1 MNIRVY
7 HTLPGD
13 AVTIR
18 EEVFMKEQGFHDEFD
33 ETDQT
38 ASHIV
43 LYIENIPA
51 ATCRFFPGQ
60 PQGEYIVGR
69 IARGHSLGSR
79 VLAAAESEIRML
91 GGRKV
96 ILHAQ
101 QQARPFYEKQGY
113 SVYGEPDFDED
124 CPHIWMQKELS
135 LTHPSTAAP

>member
-13 AVTIR
+13 AVMIR
-18 EEVFMKEQGFHDEFD
+18 KEVFMKEQGFHDEFD

-60 PQGEYIVGR
+60 P
-69 IARGHSLGSR
+69 
-79 VLAAAESEIRML
+79 
-91 GGRKV
+91 
-96 ILHAQ
+96 
-101 QQARPFYEKQGY
+101 
-113 SVYGEPDFDED
+113 DFDED
-124 CPHIWMQKELS
+124 CPHIWMKKDLS
-135 LTHPSTAAP
+135 

>member
-13 AVTIR
+13 AVMIR

-51 ATCRFFPGQ
+51 ATCRFFSGQ

-69 IARGHSLGSR
+69 IAVRKEYRGHSLGSR
-79 VLAAAESEIRML
+79 VLA
-91 GGRKV
+91 
-96 ILHAQ
+96 
-101 QQARPFYEKQGY
+101 
-113 SVYGEPDFDED
+113 YGEPDFDED
-124 CPHIWMQKELS
+124 CPHIWMQKEL
-135 LTHPSTAAP
+135 T

>member
-69 IARGHSLGSR
+69 IAVRKEYRGHR
-79 VLAAAESEIRML
+79 
-91 GGRKV
+91 
-96 ILHAQ
+96 